1 MFKIKCISELKDED
15 RGLFKKC
22 EICHKDIAVKSKI
35 TLAGK
40 KIWLCKMC
48 LKQLNFKVEVNNIN
62 VTI

>member
-1 MFKIKCISELKDED
+1 MFKIKSISELKDDDD

-48 LKQLNFKVEVNNIN
+48 FKIVEF
-62 VTI
+62 